1 MQNFRMA
8 FLLFNTKT
16 YGTSWVAGA
25 FWLRTMIAKKMKT
38 FRMAFLLWSMKTC
51 VKCRII
57 SAICLLTM
65 TMNSIWMSF
74 LFANMKTY
82 CEVVGYQCHM
92 SDVYACDMDED
103 VHCNQ

>member
-1 MQNFRMA
+1 MA
-8 FLLFNTKT
+8 FLLFNMKT
-16 YGTSWVAGA
+16 FGMWWVTSS

-38 FRMAFLLWSMKTC
+38 FRIAFLLWSMKTC

-65 TMNSIWMSF
+65 TVNMLWMTF
-74 LFANMKTY
+74 LLANMKTY

-92 SDVYACDMDED
+92 SDVYACNMDED